1 MVVYQF
7 LGMLGRPVKQR
18 ASRKKNLRN
27 QFYFM
32 LNVLKY
38 LEP

>member
-18 ASRKKNLRN
+18 ASRKKS
-27 QFYFM
+27 QKP
-32 LNVLKY
+32 VLLHVKCSVN